1 MFGLD
6 MSAVDVFPADV
17 TEEPEVI
24 IEDETIDQLS
34 DDERRTLS
42 ALNMTLREFVALKVR
57 FDSAHGEITD
67 FTDGAFATMQTLGIM
82 MKNAIAGLLNQPNGQ
97 FLLDMLD
104 PPYELL
110 PNYTG
115 PFLPTTTT
123 STTASTS
130 TSTTTCWPRSASP
143 TSTTTRA

>member
-67 FTDGAFATMQTLGIM
+67 FTDVRSSET
-82 MKNAIAGLLNQPNGQ
+82 AGSRGLPILRTTEK
-97 FLLDMLD
+97 
-104 PPYELL
+104 YE
-110 PNYTG
+110 PAG
-115 PFLPTTTT
+115 
-123 STTASTS
+123 
-130 TSTTTCWPRSASP
+130 
-143 TSTTTRA
+143 